1 VTMLSPAPASFGTA
15 SALTLAMSVA
25 AGIEI
30 VVGGHPEQGQSR
42 VSANLAAKSQGA
54 GWAGAPGANSS
65 LPSAPGAESFRSSW
79 QSMLA
84 SLGTGLQNLSQ
95 EDAGAKTVSAAGEPA
110 VAEAAQTASAAFAG
124 RAALPLPQRVLQ
136 QGASPASAKM
146 PFLVRSPC
154 VIPAERAASG
164 APRQTAAIA
173 AAGSLANAQPG
184 ESAPLTHSTNPSK
197 SAKLESASGAAT
209 TAFASATAGSIPLT
223 VLAPS
228 IESPIA
234 KLVEAPQRDR
244 LADRSAGSPT
254 GFAPDSANT
263 HSFHS
268 DGTRAA
274 ADRAGA
280 VGHQAAAGT
289 DPPSGMASP
298 ASDAAQL
305 PTVYGASP
313 DENPDGTE
321 VSATYQAESLAG
333 SEEAMS
339 PGRVPP
345 QADEPTRAHAQS
357 QIQAQLGSP
366 GLEAAA
372 APVASGEAGRRSEA
386 AQPAAFQSGQSPAVL
401 PLAAKPGLASDGRSA
416 TQATLRLAH
425 GPGTGESAE
434 HGNRLLNGRS
444 AGPAADASALARDP
458 GGARAAMSTANDSST
473 GAASGAVSR
482 ETFAALDSEAA
493 PGTPTWIH
501 AGAQRAE
508 AGFQDPALGWIGV
521 RGDMG
526 TGGVHASLVPGS
538 ADAAQ
543 ALSGHMAGLNS
554 YLAEHHTPVET
565 LTLAAPEGR
574 WAGSAGDQGAS
585 PGMNQGQGK
594 NAGQGAFAEP
604 QSNPSPTPPEL
615 TAAAS
620 LEAFAQ
626 TGSRDLAVP
635 SARPGG
641 LHISVMA

>member
-1 VTMLSPAPASFGTA
+1 
-15 SALTLAMSVA
+15 
-25 AGIEI
+25 
-30 VVGGHPEQGQSR
+30 
-42 VSANLAAKSQGA
+42 
-54 GWAGAPGANSS
+54 
-65 LPSAPGAESFRSSW
+65 
-79 QSMLA
+79 
-84 SLGTGLQNLSQ
+84 
-95 EDAGAKTVSAAGEPA
+95 
-110 VAEAAQTASAAFAG
+110 
-124 RAALPLPQRVLQ
+124 
-136 QGASPASAKM
+136 
-146 PFLVRSPC
+146 
-154 VIPAERAASG
+154 
-164 APRQTAAIA
+164 
-173 AAGSLANAQPG
+173 
-184 ESAPLTHSTNPSK
+184 
-197 SAKLESASGAAT
+197 
-209 TAFASATAGSIPLT
+209 
-223 VLAPS
+223 
-228 IESPIA
+228 
-234 KLVEAPQRDR
+234 
-244 LADRSAGSPT
+244 
-254 GFAPDSANT
+254 
-263 HSFHS
+263 
-268 DGTRAA
+268 
-274 ADRAGA
+274 
-280 VGHQAAAGT
+280 
-289 DPPSGMASP
+289 
-298 ASDAAQL
+298 
-305 PTVYGASP
+305 
-313 DENPDGTE
+313 
-321 VSATYQAESLAG
+321 
-333 SEEAMS
+333 
-339 PGRVPP
+339 
-345 QADEPTRAHAQS
+345 
-357 QIQAQLGSP
+357 
-366 GLEAAA
+366 LEAAA